1 MKWMALGAALI
12 VAIAAQASVAQAE
25 VLTFTTRLLPEAVGA
40 AGSGNSTVEIDTV
53 AHTLQIDIDFTGLS
67 GLTNVAHIHCCTAD
81 PFTGTVGVAVTPGT
95 FPGFPVGV
103 SSGNYVS
110 PLIDLTLAGSFTGGF
125 VTNFAG
131 GVLADAE
138 EALIE
143 GILAG
148 KAYVNVHTLPNFPG
162 GEIRGF
168 LVPEPSSVLLLA
180 AALGG
185 LGLMRR
191 RKPVSPE

>member
-1 MKWMALGAALI
+1 MKWMTLGAALI

-25 VLTFTTRLLPEAVGA
+25 LLTFTARLLPEADGA
-40 AGSGNSTVEIDTV
+40 TGSGNSTVEIDTV
-53 AHTLQIDIDFTGLS
+53 AHTLQIDIDFSGLS
-67 GLTNVAHIHCCTAD
+67 GLTTVAHIHCCVD
-81 PFTGTVGVAVTPGT
+81 PPGTVGVAVTPGT

-110 PLIDLTLAGSFTGGF
+110 PLIDLTLAGSFTGAF

-148 KAYVNVHTLPNFPG
+148 RAYVNVHSSPNFLG

-191 RKPVSPE
+191 RKPASPE